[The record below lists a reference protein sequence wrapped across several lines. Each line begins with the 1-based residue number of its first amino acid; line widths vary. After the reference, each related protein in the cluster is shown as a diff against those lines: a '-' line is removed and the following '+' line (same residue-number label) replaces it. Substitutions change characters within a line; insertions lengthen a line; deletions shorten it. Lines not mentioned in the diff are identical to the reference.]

1 MSHTT
6 MGVGLGEF
14 GLGGGPGFDFF
25 SRGGSSLNWG
35 FGLWIALST
44 CLHTDSMVPRYV
56 VKYRKFFNY
65 LDRVFVC

>member
-6 MGVGLGEF
+6 MGVGVGEF
-14 GLGGGPGFDFF
+14 GLGGNRVYLFF

-44 CLHTDSMVPRYV
+44 RLHTDSMVPRYV
-56 VKYRKFFNY
+56 VQYRKFFNY
-65 LDRVFVC
+65 LDRVFGC